1 MCSALMVPRKDGTLE
16 VSETYYRTASEE
28 EHGYGRIYKI
38 LTSKEGANTNEH
50 SMCCV

>member
-1 MCSALMVPRKDGTLE
+1 MVPRKDGTLE

-38 LTSKEGANTNEH
+38 LTSTEGAPTNERWT
-50 SMCCV
+50 CCV